1 MRRNLT
7 ANPEQKKARRN
18 QLLADTDWLV
28 TRHRDEKDEGSGTT
42 LTAKQFKELLRY
54 RKALRDWDKVSAFPA
69 PPQLP

>member
-7 ANPEQKKARRN
+7 GKPEQKKGRRD
-18 QLLADTDWLV
+18 QLLSETDWLV

-54 RKALRDWDKVSAFPA
+54 RKALRDWDKVSALPVRPE
-69 PPQLP
+69 PP